1 MTKAEILKTV
11 ETIVGEV
18 VDTDDVSLTPESTAE
33 DVPGWDSA
41 AHVNILIAVEAKFGI
56 RFDASEISEISSVGM
71 LLDMIESK
79 AATRAA

>member
-1 MTKAEILKTV
+1 MTKAEILKSV

-18 VDTDDVSLTPESTAE
+18 LDTDDVSLTPESTAE

-56 RFDASEISEISSVGM
+56 RFDAIEIGEISSVGM

-79 AATRAA
+79 ATTPAA